1 MSFVK
6 QSVDCTL
13 CVERISCRVNVLVI
27 EQLVNV
33 TLLERMQA
41 SVTKAADA
49 VSFFRQSTVM
59 LMDEQK
65 LYPGKV

>member
-1 MSFVK
+1 LSG
-6 QSVDCTL
+6 
-13 CVERISCRVNVLVI
+13 NVLVI

-33 TLLERMQA
+33 TLLESMQA